1 MKNAMRAVKETES
14 KEPTPEQLMQIL
26 DGELAVRRSHRTT
39 ASRNRAIILVFGL
52 LFIVIAAG
60 AALLVLDQMLTDL
73 RPNGLSNSHE
83 PAPSHTNF

>member
-1 MKNAMRAVKETES
+1 MNNAMRAVKETES

-26 DGELAVRRSHRTT
+26 DGELATKRSHRTN

-73 RPNGLSNSHE
+73 RPNGPSSSQDST
-83 PAPSHTNF
+83 ASHTNF